1 MPPGTDERARPQHRL
16 PEPATTAAPPRPRPA
31 ARPPRVTVGMPVYN
45 GARSLGQSIES
56 ILNQTFRDLEL
67 VISDNASTDGSF
79 EIAQCY
85 ARQDDRVRV
94 FRNPVNVGVTNN
106 YSIVVGYAR
115 GEYFKWASSN
125 DLCERSFIEK
135 CVGVLDARADVGLC
149 YPKTKLF
156 VTSPELGNAYE
167 IGVQTLDDDPC
178 VRFRYVLE
186 HVGLNN
192 AINGLIRMATLR
204 RTVLIRPYY
213 ASDITL
219 LAELALHGKIV
230 ELPEFL
236 FFRRFDQD
244 SATSLQDA
252 VRLRQYHFPRP
263 SVGMFFQRWRRC
275 WGYLSASCRAPLT
288 PTQRVRAVTYVAHLW
303 YWSLPELWS
312 DLREA
317 ARALFRRR
325 HPSAP

>member
-1 MPPGTDERARPQHRL
+1 
-16 PEPATTAAPPRPRPA
+16 
-31 ARPPRVTVGMPVYN
+31 MPVYN
-45 GARSLGQSIES
+45 GAKSLGQSIES

-79 EIAQCY
+79 EIAQGY
-85 ARQDDRVRV
+85 AQKDDRVRV
-94 FRNPVNVGVTNN
+94 FRNPMNVGVTNN
-106 YSIVVGYAR
+106 YSILVGYAR

-125 DLCERSFIEK
+125 DLCEPTFVEK
-135 CVGVLDARADVGLC
+135 CVGVLDAQADVGLC

-156 VTSPELGNAYE
+156 VDTPETGKAYD

-178 VRFRYVLE
+178 VRFRHVLE

-192 AINGLIRMATLR
+192 AINGLIRMTTLR

-219 LAELALHGKIV
+219 LAEIALHSKIV

-252 VRLRQYHFPRP
+252 LRLRQYHFPRP
-263 SVGMFFQRWRRC
+263 GVGMFFQRWRRC
-275 WGYLSASCRAPLT
+275 WGYLSASRRARLT
-288 PTQRVRAVTYVAHLW
+288 LPQRARAVTYVARLW
-303 YWSLPELWS
+303 YWALPGLYG

-317 ARALFRRR
+317 VLALSRR
-325 HPSAP
+325 HPAARPGR